1 MNLKIEYKQGL
12 KQEEIDLIDAVKR
25 VDNRPVKVST
35 NKLLPEF
42 DSKDSRNIKAL
53 KNLKLIY
60 KLEKGCL
67 ILWGTLE
74 CEFRNDFRGK
84 FYVVHALKDESVNF
98 DSINGLE
105 TEINF
110 SQPTSAISNDM
121 LMSVL
126 KLWSEDPNLVYNIEQ
141 FDEFMDLFEFYK
153 ELSSERNNETSYK
166 IDKISAPYFFISVDD
181 AEIELKDSTNEEI
194 LNQSGIIVGYKLR
207 PEVYEQLSN
216 SIKDKVKNFVDIEV
230 LGGRKVL
237 NRINSIGF
245 DCIYLSNYETIT
257 EDVVSQLAQFQ
268 VVTINFTDVKLKL
281 SGEVKNSKREY
292 EFLNLYDMGQKIK
305 VESIDNSLRL
315 INQGASGAASE
326 LLRYL
331 IGDADMPNK
340 VHSSDEIKEKY
351 MEGLNESQR
360 KAFLMAID
368 GSPVSLIKGPP
379 GTGKTHVINAIVQ
392 YIVKELD
399 EKVIISSQ
407 THIAIDNVLDKLMSN
422 YDPIIP
428 NRITNRKNKY
438 SSTDIDTTLYKT
450 WGVCFEDHNKRA
462 KNLDLATKIKASM
475 TKFNGKK
482 QFSYSK
488 ETDVADIA
496 VIGATTTTSA
506 ISGKKGLKVLDGFN
520 WLIIDEVSK
529 CPITEVLRY
538 LPYVEKIILVG
549 DDYQLAPLL
558 EFNEDDVKDFKSFDK
573 DKFEKL
579 RAMYESSVFEKVLQK
594 AKKCNRVVLLNENY
608 RSKKN
613 VLALYNVFYE
623 NNLIG
628 RREDSHPTTVHL
640 RSKILEDNIDIF
652 FVEVLHG
659 KEVIDDKKSR
669 YNIEELHATADV
681 MEKLM
686 ESTTDPSRV
695 SVAAIFPYGAQISRF
710 QKEYAHLINEA
721 KRKFKS
727 FNIDTVDAFQG
738 KEADIVLCNTV
749 LADISK
755 VNNNFLTDFRRI
767 NVSMSRA
774 KDKLII
780 FGNSTVLSQINMS
793 VAKGPKRKFFKDII
807 SYIECNGKKIIYDGG
822 IKDDNRSKNSIN
834 FA

>member
-1 MNLKIEYKQGL
+1 MFVL
-12 KQEEIDLIDAVKR
+12 KQ
-25 VDNRPVKVST
+25 
-35 NKLLPEF
+35 
-42 DSKDSRNIKAL
+42 
-53 KNLKLIY
+53 
-60 KLEKGCL
+60 
-67 ILWGTLE
+67 
-74 CEFRNDFRGK
+74 
-84 FYVVHALKDESVNF
+84 
-98 DSINGLE
+98 
-105 TEINF
+105 
-110 SQPTSAISNDM
+110 
-121 LMSVL
+121 
-126 KLWSEDPNLVYNIEQ
+126 WSENTDLVYNIEQ

-153 ELSSERNNETSYK
+153 ELSSERNNETSYR
-166 IDKISAPYFFISVDD
+166 INKISAPYYFISVDD
-181 AEIELKDSTNEEI
+181 AETELKDMDNKEVF
-194 LNQSGIIVGYKLR
+194 NQSGIIVGYRLR
-207 PEVYEQLSN
+207 PEVYDQLSN
-216 SIKDKVKNFVDIEV
+216 SIKDKVRSFVDIEII
-230 LGGRKVL
+230 GGGKAI

-245 DCIYLSNYETIT
+245 DCIYLSNHETIT
-257 EDVVSQLAQFQ
+257 ENEVQQLTQFQ
-268 VVTINFTDVKLKL
+268 IVSIDNKDGKLKL
-281 SGEVKNSKREY
+281 SGEVKNPKKEY

-331 IGDADMPNK
+331 IGDDDMPNNK
-340 VHSSDEIKEKY
+340 HESNEIKERY
-351 MEGLNESQR
+351 MHGLNESQR

-392 YIVKELD
+392 YIVKELG

-438 SSTDIDTTLYKT
+438 SSTDIDITLYKT
-450 WGVCFEDHNKRA
+450 WGANFEEHNKRA
-462 KNLDLATKIKASM
+462 KNTNLATKVKISM
-475 TKFNGKK
+475 NKFQGKK

-488 ETDVADIA
+488 ETDMSEIA

-506 ISGKKGLKVLDGFN
+506 ISGKKGLKVLEGFN

-549 DDYQLAPLL
+549 DDFQLAPLL
-558 EFNEDDVKDFKSFDK
+558 EFKEDDVKDFKSFDK
-573 DKFEKL
+573 EKFEKL
-579 RAMYESSVFEKVLQK
+579 RAMYESSVFEKTLHK
-594 AKKCNRVVLLNENY
+594 AEKCNRVVLLNENY
-608 RSKKN
+608 RSKEK
-613 VLALYNVFYE
+613 VLALYNVFYD
-623 NNLIG
+623 NKLIG
-628 RREDSHPTTVHL
+628 RREIAHPDAVHL
-640 RSKILEDNIDIF
+640 NSKILEDNKDIF

-669 YNIEELHATADV
+669 YNLEELDATADILK
-681 MEKLM
+681 ELM
-686 ESTTDPSRV
+686 ESTIDPSSV

-710 QKEYAHLINEA
+710 QNKFAHLINEA
-721 KRKFKS
+721 KRMFKS

-749 LADISK
+749 VADVSR
-755 VNNNFLTDFRRI
+755 VNQNFLTDFRRI

-793 VAKGPKRKFFKDII
+793 VAKGPQRRFFKEII
-807 SYIECNGKKIIYDGG
+807 SYIECNGKKIIYDGE